1 MERLILLLAGEK
13 HQRAQDKSLARS
25 LYSIICYFVLPQQQR
40 ICSLAAVKGSVS
52 QQTMF
57 VSDKKGFTIAH
68 IGDGHRQMSK
78 LLLVA

>member
-1 MERLILLLAGEK
+1 
-13 HQRAQDKSLARS
+13 
-25 LYSIICYFVLPQQQR
+25 VLPQQQR

-68 IGDGHRQMSK
+68 IGDGHQQMSK